1 MEWFYVD
8 WVTKRLVSLT
18 LMLCLIN
25 DSLLTPQIT
34 SQSPLILISLFA
46 SFDSQLFFILSSIHL
61 MRKET
66 LA

>member
-1 MEWFYVD
+1 MECFYVD
-8 WVTKRLVSLT
+8 WVTKWLVSLT
-18 LMLCLIN
+18 LMLFLIN

-34 SQSPLILISLFA
+34 TQSPLISTSIFA
-46 SFDSQLFFILSSIHL
+46 SFDSQLFFILSLIHL

>member
-18 LMLCLIN
+18 LMLFLIN

-34 SQSPLILISLFA
+34 TQSSLIFISIFA

-61 MRKET
+61 MRKKT